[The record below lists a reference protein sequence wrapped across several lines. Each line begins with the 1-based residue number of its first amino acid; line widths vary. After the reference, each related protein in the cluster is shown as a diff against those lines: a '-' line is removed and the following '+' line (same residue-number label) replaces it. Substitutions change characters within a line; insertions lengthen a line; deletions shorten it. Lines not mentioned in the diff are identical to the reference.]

1 VSECGEIRT
10 LIGAH
15 LLGGLDEDEERVLFA
30 HLARCDECREKHDEL
45 ARLVPLVERAG
56 PIEESPALPEQT
68 TDRLLAGMEE
78 AASPPR
84 RGGETARRWAP
95 ALAGVLVGVLG
106 TLGVVAALGALGGS
120 GSSPRAATSIRL
132 DPTLEAPTAAAM
144 VYVINQNNR
153 ATIALEAH
161 GLPKPRPGEQYVV
174 WLSGDHGSYV
184 IGSLRVSAMG
194 WATAILRV
202 PHATWPGTH
211 VSILATPG
219 TNEMGRPARLLAQ
232 GTL

>member
-30 HLARCDECREKHDEL
+30 HLAQCDECRAKHDEL

-56 PIEESPALPEQT
+56 PIEEPPGLTEQT
-68 TDRLLAGMEE
+68 TERLLAGIEP
-78 AASPPR
+78 APSRR
-84 RGGETARRWAP
+84 RGYVAPGRWAP
-95 ALAGVLVGVLG
+95 ALGGVLVGVLG
-106 TLGVVAALGALGGS
+106 TLAVIAAFGALGGS
-120 GSSPRAATSIRL
+120 SSTSQAATSIRL

-219 TNEMGRPARLLAQ
+219 RNEMGRPARLLAQ